1 MEFSDFAAVP
11 AIVVLVYLAAYLIK
25 LIPGETVNRMLPAL
39 CGVLGLI
46 LGIVCYFTLPG
57 FIPAENW
64 LTAAAVGI
72 VSGFAATGV
81 NQIYKQASKG
91 KAVEI
96 KEDDEPQD
104 GEGNA

>member
-11 AIVVLVYLAAYLIK
+11 AIVVLVYLAAYFIK

-64 LTAAAVGI
+64 LTAAAVA
-72 VSGFAATGV
+72 SAAACRALVTRSMEV
-81 NQIYKQASKG
+81 TECICFQ
-91 KAVEI
+91 
-96 KEDDEPQD
+96 
-104 GEGNA
+104 

>member
-11 AIVVLVYLAAYLIK
+11 AIVVLVYLAAYFIK

-57 FIPAENW
+57 FIPA
-64 LTAAAVGI
+64 
-72 VSGFAATGV
+72 GFAATGV

-91 KAVEI
+91 KAAEI